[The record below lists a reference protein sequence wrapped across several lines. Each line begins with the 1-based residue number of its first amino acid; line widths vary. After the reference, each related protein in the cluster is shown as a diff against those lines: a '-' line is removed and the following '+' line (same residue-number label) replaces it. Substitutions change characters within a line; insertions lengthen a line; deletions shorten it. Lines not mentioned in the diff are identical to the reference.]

1 MHGVHVGTA
10 TIAKKAVFSVMDEI
24 RKAIDNLNNANGL
37 DRVLALLIQ
46 ASTSVKAAM
55 TPTDSQTPPFEKNF
69 TQLRKMKLSRKLQQ
83 ILGEKDKI
91 SP

>member
-1 MHGVHVGTA
+1 
-10 TIAKKAVFSVMDEI
+10 
-24 RKAIDNLNNANGL
+24 
-37 DRVLALLIQ
+37 
-46 ASTSVKAAM
+46 M

-91 SP
+91 SPSLSIVIGCLFTCIPHNTQTPKQGGARKRLVNNSQQINQPLQITCTQTPM